1 LLGIKGAPTLV
12 VSPNPPFLINNRTEW
27 NPQVEMQGETV
38 DGVEWEARYTVSN
51 DGAVLRAL
59 EGELNYSHATYGD
72 FTLSRWLH
80 EDDME
85 LWDKYGDWYG
95 DGNSP
100 GGVDS
105 RYSGAGD
112 DDTDSDRSVDGGGR
126 GTPRRVSPRRA
137 LWGRGSKSPRGV
149 SPADSNR
156 SGRSARSGRSRK
168 SFLGDVK
175 PPTPRWLASWRRE
188 VIDRDGVTGY
198 AFEAK
203 VGDAA
208 AVANENAHKSGGN
221 MSTAGGIIN
230 ADNNWV
236 TSESWEMELGARR
249 RLQHNLDGKVAAR
262 FVARELEA
270 GMSYHFT
277 EEFKGWH
284 VNAKAVLSPQ
294 GISTPEFT
302 LHHVW
307 DF

>member
-1 LLGIKGAPTLV
+1 
-12 VSPNPPFLINNRTEW
+12 
-27 NPQVEMQGETV
+27 M
-38 DGVEWEARYTVSN
+38 
-51 DGAVLRAL
+51 
-59 EGELNYSHATYGD
+59 
-72 FTLSRWLH
+72 
-80 EDDME
+80 
-85 LWDKYGDWYG
+85 
-95 DGNSP
+95 
-100 GGVDS
+100 
-105 RYSGAGD
+105 
-112 DDTDSDRSVDGGGR
+112 
-126 GTPRRVSPRRA
+126 
-137 LWGRGSKSPRGV
+137 
-149 SPADSNR
+149 
-156 SGRSARSGRSRK
+156 

-175 PPTPRWLASWRRE
+175 PPTPRWRAAWRRE

-203 VGDAA
+203 VGVAA

>member
-1 LLGIKGAPTLV
+1 
-12 VSPNPPFLINNRTEW
+12 
-27 NPQVEMQGETV
+27 M
-38 DGVEWEARYTVSN
+38 
-51 DGAVLRAL
+51 
-59 EGELNYSHATYGD
+59 
-72 FTLSRWLH
+72 
-80 EDDME
+80 
-85 LWDKYGDWYG
+85 
-95 DGNSP
+95 
-100 GGVDS
+100 
-105 RYSGAGD
+105 
-112 DDTDSDRSVDGGGR
+112 
-126 GTPRRVSPRRA
+126 
-137 LWGRGSKSPRGV
+137 
-149 SPADSNR
+149 
-156 SGRSARSGRSRK
+156 
-168 SFLGDVK
+168 
-175 PPTPRWLASWRRE
+175 
-188 VIDRDGVTGY
+188 IDRDGVTGY